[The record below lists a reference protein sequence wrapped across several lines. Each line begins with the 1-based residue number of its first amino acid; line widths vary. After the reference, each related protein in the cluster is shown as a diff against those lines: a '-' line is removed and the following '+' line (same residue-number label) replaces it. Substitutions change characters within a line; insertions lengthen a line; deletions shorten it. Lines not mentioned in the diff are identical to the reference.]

1 MSWHRLRR
9 LIASFGR
16 RNSSASVGVA
26 PSDPCPDE
34 WNDHETS
41 DAMSDGTPW
50 ELLVRYGVGELTSE
64 ELATLASWK
73 DQRPEHVRALRSTA
87 RLAAL
92 SQTADSVR
100 HADAG
105 WQRLQRRL
113 ERESANGSRAPLV
126 IPVHR
131 GRPAASM
138 PVPASRPRWV
148 KWSIG
153 IAAAAAVAAGVVV
166 RQRSAAPP
174 AVLQEI
180 ATHRGER
187 LEFGLPDGSHV
198 VLGAESRLRFGADG
212 FASAR
217 TLYLSGQ
224 GYFAVAHDTK
234 HPFVVHARGA
244 AVQAVGT
251 AFGVRAYD
259 EDSSVSVAVAQGR
272 ILFRRDASAEG
283 TGDSVGLGD
292 IAELN
297 GAGRMT
303 VHREADLDASLGWV
317 RGRLIYHMA
326 PATDVARDLE
336 RWYDVS
342 IQIDD
347 TAQSRLG
354 VTMTIDPSQPAPVSL
369 QRFAEVLNLHVL
381 QTGQQVHLTRA
392 SAADSP

>member
-1 MSWHRLRR
+1 
-9 LIASFGR
+9 
-16 RNSSASVGVA
+16 
-26 PSDPCPDE
+26 
-34 WNDHETS
+34 
-41 DAMSDGTPW
+41 MSDGTPW
-50 ELLVRYGVGELTSE
+50 ALLVRYGAGELTKE
-64 ELATLASWK
+64 ELATLASWTE
-73 DQRPEHVRALRSTA
+73 QRPEHARTLRRAS
-87 RLAAL
+87 RLATL
-92 SQTADSVR
+92 SQTADAVR
-100 HADAG
+100 HAEAG

-113 ERESANGSRAPLV
+113 ERESASGSRAPLV

-131 GRPAASM
+131 GRPAVSM
-138 PVPASRPRWV
+138 PLAAARPRWV
-148 KWSIG
+148 RWAVG
-153 IAAAAAVAAGVVV
+153 LAAVALIGAGLVV
-166 RQRSAAPP
+166 RQRSVAVPP
-174 AVLQEI
+174 VLQEI
-180 ATHRGER
+180 ATQRGER

-198 VLGAESRLRFGADG
+198 VLGAESKLRFGADG

-217 TLYLSGQ
+217 TLYLNGQ

-272 ILFRRDASAEG
+272 ILFRRDSSAAG
-283 TGDSVGLGD
+283 TGDSLGLGD
-292 IAELN
+292 IGELS

-303 VHREADLDASLGWV
+303 VRRGANLDASLGWV
-317 RGRLIYHMA
+317 RGRLIYHLA

-347 TAQSRLG
+347 TAESRLG
-354 VTMTIDPSQPAPVSL
+354 VSMTIDPSQPAPVSL

-381 QTGQQVHLTRA
+381 QTGQQVRLTRA
-392 SAADSP
+392 PAAGSP